1 MKKLLLILAVLIT
14 SFNSYADMTD
24 IDLKIIMASGVIMM
38 PFIAFGGTIAVS
50 AMIPKVIYEDGRENS
65 GYQKGFYKDYLTDH
79 KIQMYNVC
87 HKLEKLYIDADKVD
101 VYIGKEKPG
110 QSNITDALNISS
122 ASIYEKDKYLCID
135 PKPTKVYKN
144 GCLDTLEKDSIKKVS
159 GKWNLDKAFYYYN
172 IGYVQLMNDNYKN
185 RQFGFTDAVSAINH
199 IYYDGEK
206 INLENENIDVNNFSL
221 YHAIQLNCG

>member
-1 MKKLLLILAVLIT
+1 MKKLLLILAVLVT
-14 SFNSYADMTD
+14 SFNSYAELTD
-24 IDLKIIMASGVIMM
+24 NELKVFMVGGVIMM
-38 PFIAFGGTIAVS
+38 PFVAFGGTIVGA
-50 AMIPKVIYEDGRENS
+50 AIIPKAIYETSREN
-65 GYQKGFYKDYLTDH
+65 KDYRESPYGSYLIDH
-79 KIQMYNVC
+79 KIQMHHVC

-185 RQFGFTDAVSAINH
+185 RQFAFTDAVSAINH
-199 IYYDGEK
+199 IYYDGKK

-221 YHAIQLNCG
+221 YHAIRLNCA